1 MASSRA
7 AGVIAPESAIWPLRR
22 WIKRLARCLRMA
34 LLATNDHADLRMRM
48 QRRNARYSATAGADL
63 PLPRIVDWPPGIG
76 SGQRCARPAAPSSR
90 GGLTLPNDA
99 GGDPAAVAQND
110 RVGGAT
116 EPVPERLIRSA
127 VKILFE
133 DDGYLRRRHGLHA
146 GIPRWRSGKR
156 TRGSRP
162 TRARRASTTSRLP
175 SSIGTGNGIC
185 TGSRQSRLM

>member
-1 MASSRA
+1 
-7 AGVIAPESAIWPLRR
+7 RR
-22 WIKRLARCLRMA
+22 
-34 LLATNDHADLRMRM
+34 
-48 QRRNARYSATAGADL
+48 
-63 PLPRIVDWPPGIG
+63 VDWRRGLG
-76 SGQRCARPAAPSSR
+76 SAETCARPAAPSSR

-116 EPVPERLIRSA
+116 EPVPERLIRRSA

-162 TRARRASTTSRLP
+162 TRARRAATARRVA
-175 SSIGTGNGIC
+175 SSSGAGNGI
-185 TGSRQSRLM
+185 